1 MVNENAATPVFRM
14 WIGVTQNLFR
24 SPERVLAACR
34 AGVYDVSF
42 RADDLEFVV
51 AARGWA
57 QAVQFGGFDVY
68 RRRFEMTRAFFE
80 PRLAEANKV
89 GAEMLRVVSMR
100 N

>member
-1 MVNENAATPVFRM
+1 MVGAF
-14 WIGVTQNLFR
+14 I
-24 SPERVLAACR
+24 
-34 AGVYDVSF
+34 F
-42 RADDLEFVV
+42 RARRILLPRPPLPVRVV
-51 AARGWA
+51 GQ